1 MRKMLS
7 YLRRAVD
14 DYHMIEKDDVIA
26 VGISGGKDSITL
38 FQAMVQLKRFYP
50 IPFRLIGI
58 TVDLGFDTPLNTK
71 EIKQLAEKNNI
82 EYHVIQTQ
90 IKEIVFDIR
99 KEDNPCSLCAK
110 LRKGALMDAAKQL
123 GCNKVA
129 LGHNYD
135 DVVETFFM
143 KLFFEG
149 NIGCFS
155 PVTYLSRQDITQI
168 RPLIFAPEWEIK
180 ATAERLGLPVFKN
193 PCPAD
198 GETKRQEIKELISN
212 LRKQYPDLKEKVF
225 GGLCRGKLSG
235 FTDERTP
242 RTKSEQ

>member
-14 DYHMIEKDDVIA
+14 DYHMIEPGDTIA
-26 VGISGGKDSITL
+26 VGISGGKDSAVL
-38 FQAMVQLKRFYP
+38 FQALICLKRFYP
-50 IPFRLIGI
+50 VPFNLIGI
-58 TVDLGFDTPLNTK
+58 TVDLGFDTKLNTE
-71 EIKQLAEKNNI
+71 EIKNIAEEHNI
-82 EYHVIQTQ
+82 PYHVIQTQ

-99 KEDNPCSLCAK
+99 KEENPCSLCAK

-129 LGHNYD
+129 LGHHYD

-143 KLFFEG
+143 KLFYEG

-155 PVTYLSRQDITQI
+155 PVTYLSRKDITQI

-180 ATAERLGLPVFKN
+180 ATAERLSLPVFKN

-198 GETKRQEIKELISN
+198 GETKRQEIKELISS
-212 LRKQYPDLKEKVF
+212 LKKEYPDLKEKVF

-235 FTDERTP
+235 FTDEKTP
-242 RTKSEQ
+242 RTKSK